1 MINLTMLNV
10 PTHHS
15 KFYLIVI
22 GSIYAL
28 LVTAIIVL
36 AALANDWV
44 FWIFASLTNIVIIMI
59 GVVRFINLLKPK
71 MVSSPL
77 GKTLSYSSP
86 QLEKENTV
94 EKTESNDDGK
104 NK

>member
-1 MINLTMLNV
+1 MVNI
-10 PTHHS
+10 PPHHS

-22 GSIYAL
+22 GSIYAS
-28 LVTAIIVL
+28 LVIAIIVL

-44 FWIFASLTNIVIIMI
+44 FWIFASLTNIVIIII
-59 GVVRFINLLKPK
+59 GVVHFINLLKPK
-71 MVSSPL
+71 LVSSPL

-86 QLEKENTV
+86 SLENETEV
-94 EKTESNDDGK
+94 EKTEGNKDGK